1 MNNFQLKRKNSF
13 YPRNGGVFMFVAMV
27 NVHVKTEFIES
38 FKIASL
44 DNANH
49 SVKEPGVARF
59 DVYQQTDDPSRF
71 TLVEIYRS
79 EDAPIHHRETAHY
92 LRWKDTVA
100 EMMVEPRTRV
110 TYNILFPAET
120 EI

>member
-1 MNNFQLKRKNSF
+1 
-13 YPRNGGVFMFVAMV
+13 MFVSMV
-27 NVHVKTEFIES
+27 HVHVKTEFIEN
-38 FKIASL
+38 FKLATL
-44 DNANH
+44 DNASN
-49 SVKEPGVARF
+49 SIKEPGVARF
-59 DVYQQTDDPSRF
+59 DVYQQMDDPGRF

-79 EDAPIHHRETAHY
+79 EDAPVQHRETSHY
-92 LRWKDTVA
+92 LRWRDAAA